1 MENSKMTVLVVE
13 PQMPPYTKEIDP
25 GLKSLQSEV
34 GGFIEAVY
42 PFEEPVAIICNE
54 EGKLN
59 GEPLNRA
66 LRDEDGDVYDIIAG
80 RFLIAG
86 LGEEDFCSLSEQ
98 HIKQFKEKFKEP
110 EMFAR
115 ANGRILVLPMNWKA
129 VQDDRPSVTEKLKAA
144 PKKDA
149 QKTPCKPREQER

>member
-1 MENSKMTVLVVE
+1 MENSKITVLVVE
-13 PQMPPYTKEIDP
+13 PLMEPYVKEIDS
-25 GLKSLQSEV
+25 GLKSLQKEV
-34 GGFIEAVY
+34 GGYIQAVY

-66 LRDEDGDVYDIIAG
+66 LRDEDGHVYDIVAG
-80 RFLIAG
+80 TFLIAG
-86 LGEEDFCSLSEQ
+86 LSEDNFCSLSQAHIEQ
-98 HIKQFKEKFKEP
+98 FTQEFKAP